1 MGTYHKVFDYLSDKY
16 PVLKNM
22 HEKIISNCET
32 NCFSNSKKGNIR
44 EATAIV
50 NLKSN
55 HGWTDRSENNV
66 NVKGN
71 ISGIRFESDEVSQP
85 ETQQ

>member
-1 MGTYHKVFDYLSDKY
+1 
-16 PVLKNM
+16 M

-55 HGWTDRSENNV
+55 HGWTDRNENNV